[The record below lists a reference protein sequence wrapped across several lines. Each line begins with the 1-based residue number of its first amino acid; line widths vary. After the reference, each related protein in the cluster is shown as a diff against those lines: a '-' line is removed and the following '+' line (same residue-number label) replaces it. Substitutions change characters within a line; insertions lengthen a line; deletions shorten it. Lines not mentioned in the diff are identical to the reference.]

1 VALGITDL
9 AVEVSATQLK
19 DKKQSGKHL
28 MGAAVQ
34 GEDRANM
41 GLVRKVQAFAIIQ
54 SLLGAIG
61 RDLTTL
67 LSLRMGV
74 AKRKQMPKKGSSIS
88 QIWGTTREA
97 AKLASIA
104 PQRIRDAIE
113 ERTGVAGVNLL
124 VAESTLAG
132 RQDPDLRPQLL
143 APRDQNR
150 TR

>member
-9 AVEVSATQLK
+9 AAEVSATQLK

-28 MGAAVQ
+28 QGAVVQ
-34 GEDRANM
+34 GEDRADM
-41 GLVRKVQAFAIIQ
+41 GLVRKVQAFATIQ
-54 SLLGAIG
+54 SLGALG

-67 LSLRMGV
+67 RLSLRMGV
-74 AKRKQMPKKGSSIS
+74 AKREKMPMGSNIS

-113 ERTGVAGVNLL
+113 ERTGVALL
-124 VAESTLAG
+124 VAESTLAAG
-132 RQDPDLRPQLL
+132 RQNPDLRPQRL
-143 APRDQNR
+143 APRDQKR